1 MIQFPIR
8 WSSRTSQL
16 LTGRIPAAPGQ
27 TTARS
32 SPGEQMIVGCLK
44 YARRFS
50 VVLNNNRHGV
60 ALYLKKRK
68 LVFIREVFVYS
79 RIFDVACFMF
89 KNGCET
95 FGCFLVRVPVS
106 LCIVGNNKKLSG
118 GLTQSRQ
125 EEKSGHFPKQ
135 ENN

>member
-1 MIQFPIR
+1 MHVD
-8 WSSRTSQL
+8 SD
-16 LTGRIPAAPGQ
+16 
-27 TTARS
+27 
-32 SPGEQMIVGCLK
+32 V
-44 YARRFS
+44 ARRRA
-50 VVLNNNRHGV
+50 VILNNNRHGV

-106 LCIVGNNKKLSG
+106 LCIVGNNKKLSC